1 MSYGRMEV
9 VMRKAIVLFLM
20 LAAGILAAQQKSTIV
35 VKDSGTYTGVVV
47 VTATSA
53 GKTIELQCNQTS
65 SSCTLLKSG
74 TYVMVTLPKN
84 HGMYDCQN
92 VDIYADSTEP
102 ESGQKIGQYCLTQ
115 K

>member
-1 MSYGRMEV
+1 
-9 VMRKAIVLFLM
+9 MRKAIVLFL
-20 LAAGILAAQQKSTIV
+20 LFASVILVAQVKSTIV
-35 VKDSGTYTGVVV
+35 VKDAGTYTGVVV
-47 VTATSA
+47 VTATSG

-65 SSCTLLKSG
+65 SSCTVLKSG
-74 TYVMVTLPKN
+74 TYAMVMLPKN

-102 ESGQKIGQYCLTQ
+102 ANGQKLGQYCLTQ

>member
-1 MSYGRMEV
+1 MEV
-9 VMRKAIVLFLM
+9 VMRKAIVLFLL
-20 LAAGILAAQQKSTIV
+20 LATVILVAQEKSTIV

-47 VTATSA
+47 ITATSGA
-53 GKTIELQCNQTS
+53 KTIELQCNQTS

-74 TYVMVTLPKN
+74 NYVMVTLPKN

-92 VDIYADSTEP
+92 VDIYADATEP
-102 ESGQKIGQYCLTQ
+102 GTGQKIGEYCLTQ